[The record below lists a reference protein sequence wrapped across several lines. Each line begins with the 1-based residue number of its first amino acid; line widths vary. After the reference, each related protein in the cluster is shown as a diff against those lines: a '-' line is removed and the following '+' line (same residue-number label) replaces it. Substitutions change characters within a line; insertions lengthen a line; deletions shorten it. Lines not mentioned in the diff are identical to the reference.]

1 MRVFFIRKVQ
11 WGKTM
16 YPKTQEKIIEGWQ
29 ENIFPGVVYRFIEGK
44 KKETK
49 VLGNAAIIPQEE
61 KMTQEHLFDVA
72 SLTKVICTTTVIL
85 RLLEAGEI
93 FLEDTVQ
100 KYLPQF
106 PDRRLNLRHLLT
118 HTADIT
124 SWINQRDQLTK
135 SELKQAYLSIQA
147 GDKLGRK
154 VKYTDSGMILLG
166 FILEEIYQ
174 ENVST
179 IFQKEV
185 LSPLKM
191 TNSYLSPIQG
201 TKIVATEKLKS
212 GRILK
217 GEVHDPKARVLKEHA
232 GNAGLFTTIDD
243 LERFVQIYL
252 NNTEFLSEQ
261 TINALLKDHTPLKNG
276 DRSLGWDLK
285 NNVLFH
291 TGYTG
296 TFLAIAPLKK
306 QAFIFLSNRIH
317 PRDCKT
323 AYVKYRDELISTY
336 LNEKDLFNVL

>member
-1 MRVFFIRKVQ
+1 
-11 WGKTM
+11 M
-16 YPKTQEKIIEGWQ
+16 YPKTQEKINEGWQ

-49 VLGNAAIIPQEE
+49 VLGNAAIIPQKE

-72 SLTKVICTTTVIL
+72 SLTKVVCTTTVIL
-85 RLLEAGEI
+85 RLLEAGKI
-93 FLEDTVQ
+93 FLEDSVQ

-106 PDRRLNLRHLLT
+106 PDKRLNLRHLLT
-118 HTADIT
+118 HTADVT

-135 SELKQAYLSIQA
+135 SELKQAYLSIRA
-147 GDKLGRK
+147 GDKIGEK

-191 TNSYLSPIQG
+191 SNSYFSPIQ
-201 TKIVATEKLKS
+201 KPEIVPTEQLKS
-212 GRILK
+212 GKILK
-217 GEVHDPKARVLKEHA
+217 GEVHDPKARVLQEHA

-243 LERFVQIYL
+243 LDRFLQIYL
-252 NNTEFLSEQ
+252 DNTDFLSEQ
-261 TINALLKDHTPLKNG
+261 TIKVLLKDHTSLKNG
-276 DRSLGWDLK
+276 GRSLGWDLQ
-285 NNVLFH
+285 NNMLFH

-296 TFLAIAPLKK
+296 TFLAVDPLKK
-306 QAFIFLSNRIH
+306 QGFIFLSNRIH

-323 AYVKYRDELISTY
+323 TYVKYRDDLISTY
-336 LNEKDLFNVL
+336 LNEKSLTKMV

>member
-1 MRVFFIRKVQ
+1 
-11 WGKTM
+11 M
-16 YPKTQEKIIEGWQ
+16 YPKTQEKINEGWQ

-49 VLGNAAIIPQEE
+49 VLGNAAIIPQKE

-85 RLLEAGEI
+85 RLLEAGKI
-93 FLEDTVQ
+93 FLEDPVQ

-106 PDRRLNLRHLLT
+106 PDKRLNLRHLLT

-179 IFQKEV
+179 IFQTEV

-191 TNSYLSPIQG
+191 SNSYFSPVQKP
-201 TKIVATEKLKS
+201 KIVPTEQLKS
-212 GRILK
+212 GKILK

-232 GNAGLFTTIDD
+232 ANAGLFTTIDD

-276 DRSLGWDLK
+276 GRSLGWDLK
-285 NNVLFH
+285 NKVLFH

-317 PRDCKT
+317 PKDCKT
-323 AYVKYRDELISTY
+323 TYVKYRDELINTY
-336 LNEKDLFNVL
+336 LNEKDLYNML